1 MSILTPMA
9 IARMRSHL
17 PLAAA
22 IRSSAL
28 TAQSTTASSY
38 PSLSK
43 PNVSLRLA
51 STKLDFPAEGRLR
64 RVFKFLNRG
73 KPFKSDMS
81 SAGAFLMNSCTNEV
95 DVLDFIEVLDLPDT
109 YYSWFLV
116 SELHLWMVSVRLMSE
131 GCKDCQEVRNWMV
144 KTFWEDCDVRA
155 KEVGEKNTAERAEAI
170 AEIGEQ
176 FNAALFIYDEGVLGD
191 DIALAN
197 AIWRRL
203 LMCRPDPDAEKLE
216 MLVRYVR
223 RTLSLLDNLSLN
235 KIVVENDFKWVP
247 LND

>member
-1 MSILTPMA
+1 
-9 IARMRSHL
+9 
-17 PLAAA
+17 
-22 IRSSAL
+22 
-28 TAQSTTASSY
+28 
-38 PSLSK
+38 
-43 PNVSLRLA
+43 
-51 STKLDFPAEGRLR
+51 
-64 RVFKFLNRG
+64 
-73 KPFKSDMS
+73 
-81 SAGAFLMNSCTNEV
+81 MNSCTNEV

-144 KTFWEDCDVRA
+144 KTFWEDCDVRYGLGTVDFFNHNRAKYIVILSLNQSIINRA

-223 RTLSLLDNLSLN
+223 RTLSLLDNLPLN

>member
-1 MSILTPMA
+1 MS
-9 IARMRSHL
+9 
-17 PLAAA
+17 
-22 IRSSAL
+22 
-28 TAQSTTASSY
+28 
-38 PSLSK
+38 
-43 PNVSLRLA
+43 
-51 STKLDFPAEGRLR
+51 
-64 RVFKFLNRG
+64 LNQ
-73 KPFKSDMS
+73 
-81 SAGAFLMNSCTNEV
+81 L
-95 DVLDFIEVLDLPDT
+95 III
-109 YYSWFLV
+109 
-116 SELHLWMVSVRLMSE
+116 
-131 GCKDCQEVRNWMV
+131 
-144 KTFWEDCDVRA
+144 RA

-223 RTLSLLDNLSLN
+223 RTLSLLDNLPLN